1 MGLKSSMSDYFK
13 LDELKDN
20 LLNLIEAKFELKKL
34 DIQEKI
40 EGLVSGILVKIVM
53 GIFLVMVFFFLNIL
67 LAVGL
72 NYLTKTSWAGYAILT
87 GLYLVLWLIFKT
99 QKPKVEEI
107 IKRKIGETLDENG
120 I

>member
-1 MGLKSSMSDYFK
+1 MGLKSSISDYFK